1 MKLYFFNTSIFIILL
16 LIELSINT
24 ESLPLNEIEIPEGV
38 YNIILKKKYSSIA
51 FDKEIKLS
59 KDKLGSDLIN
69 FRIKIIRHEEDK
81 NLTYYSLEH
90 LKTKL
95 FLGIQTNNE
104 TIDSLILYPEKYE
117 NETFSFTFQ
126 LLKIDNNV
134 YTIKSKNG
142 CFLTEENSKIVCKH
156 ETPGEMS
163 HFYLLKIFTEVN
175 KENDIDNLILEKEPI
190 DIIIKYIDLSD
201 PNLKR
206 EGIHQVN
213 NKDNDNEELRYSIR
227 SILKNIPWIRKI
239 YIMMPNEKVKFFKD
253 YDLIKDKIIYIKD
266 KDFLGHESSNSH
278 AFQFRFWKLKEY
290 GISDNF
296 IIMDDDYFIGQPLNK
311 SDFFYVVNNSVVPA
325 IVSTN
330 FQIHTDKTFLREY
343 NGIKKQLKNSRE
355 QSSNTF
361 LYTMYNTYFFFIS
374 YFKGPIIVPYFTHNA
389 IPSNVNDLKEIY
401 DLVYNSTYRDP
412 TLESIDRHIDS
423 LQFQTSVNIYTFN
436 KYSRKV
442 NLINYNY
449 IDIKD
454 NLKGNF
460 NFPLFCINT
469 GNNKEYSKM
478 DFSTAKLMMEKLFP
492 HPTPYEIIDYNTIP
506 KLAFSVMKKFEDDIR
521 DLKNNE
527 DKETVIRL
535 KNENEK
541 KKKYVER
548 CDTMIEQYR
557 IKNNRALNRT
567 LTLKK
572 ELNIC
577 LMKNNEIKNEI
588 DILEK
593 EKKDPNTSMNYE
605 DVKNELEKIIDEEK
619 NNKIKLN
626 MYQSG
631 INENK
636 KEIEIYQI
644 KQQKLYFI
652 AYLEFGIIVIILIL
666 FFCYYLCKKNNSENN
681 KID

>member
-1 MKLYFFNTSIFIILL
+1 
-16 LIELSINT
+16 
-24 ESLPLNEIEIPEGV
+24 
-38 YNIILKKKYSSIA
+38 
-51 FDKEIKLS
+51 
-59 KDKLGSDLIN
+59 
-69 FRIKIIRHEEDK
+69 
-81 NLTYYSLEH
+81 
-90 LKTKL
+90 
-95 FLGIQTNNE
+95 
-104 TIDSLILYPEKYE
+104 
-117 NETFSFTFQ
+117 
-126 LLKIDNNV
+126 
-134 YTIKSKNG
+134 
-142 CFLTEENSKIVCKH
+142 
-156 ETPGEMS
+156 
-163 HFYLLKIFTEVN
+163 
-175 KENDIDNLILEKEPI
+175 
-190 DIIIKYIDLSD
+190 
-201 PNLKR
+201 
-206 EGIHQVN
+206 
-213 NKDNDNEELRYSIR
+213 
-227 SILKNIPWIRKI
+227 
-239 YIMMPNEKVKFFKD
+239 MPNEKVKFFKD

-278 AFQFRFWKLKEY
+278 AFQYRFWKLKEY

-535 KNENEK
+535 KNEKEK

-557 IKNNRALNRT
+557 IKNNRALNKT

-588 DILEK
+588 EILEK

>member
-104 TIDSLILYPEKYE
+104 TIGSLILYPEKYE

-134 YTIKSKNG
+134 YTIKSKNE

-175 KENDIDNLILEKEPI
+175 KENDIDNFILEKEPI

-278 AFQFRFWKLKEY
+278 AFQYRFWKLKEY

-548 CDTMIEQYR
+548 CDTMIEQYK
-557 IKNNRALNRT
+557 IKNNRALNKT

-588 DILEK
+588 EILEK

>member
-104 TIDSLILYPEKYE
+104 TIGSLILYPEKYE

-175 KENDIDNLILEKEPI
+175 KENDIDNFILEKEPI

-278 AFQFRFWKLKEY
+278 AFQYRFWKLKEY

-548 CDTMIEQYR
+548 CDTMIEQYK
-557 IKNNRALNRT
+557 IKNNRALNKT

-588 DILEK
+588 EILEK

>member
-1 MKLYFFNTSIFIILL
+1 MKLYFFNISVFIILL

-59 KDKLGSDLIN
+59 KDKLGSNLIN
-69 FRIKIIRHEEDK
+69 FRIKIIKHEEDK

-175 KENDIDNLILEKEPI
+175 KENDIDNLILDKEPI

-278 AFQFRFWKLKEY
+278 AFQYRFWKLKEY

-423 LQFQTSVNIYTFN
+423 LQFQTSVNVYTFN

-548 CDTMIEQYR
+548 CGTMIEQYR

>member
-1 MKLYFFNTSIFIILL
+1 MKLYFYNISIFIIFL

-69 FRIKIIRHEEDK
+69 FRIKTIKHEEDK
-81 NLTYYSLEH
+81 NLNYYSLEH

-104 TIDSLILYPEKYE
+104 TIDSLILYREKYE

-311 SDFFYVVNNSVVPA
+311 SDFFYVVNNTVVPA

-423 LQFQTSVNIYTFN
+423 LQFQTSVNVYTFN

-593 EKKDPNTSMNYE
+593 EKKDPNTNMNYE
-605 DVKNELEKIIDEEK
+605 DVKIELEKIIDEEK

-652 AYLEFGIIVIILIL
+652 AYLEFGIIDIILIL

>member
-175 KENDIDNLILEKEPI
+175 KENDIDNFILEKEPI

-278 AFQFRFWKLKEY
+278 AFQYRFWKLKEY

-557 IKNNRALNRT
+557 IKNNRALNKT

-588 DILEK
+588 EILEK

>member
-69 FRIKIIRHEEDK
+69 FRIKIIKHEEDK

-175 KENDIDNLILEKEPI
+175 KENDIDNFILEKEPI

-278 AFQFRFWKLKEY
+278 AFQYRFWKLKEY

-541 KKKYVER
+541 K
-548 CDTMIEQYR
+548 
-557 IKNNRALNRT
+557 
-567 LTLKK
+567 
-572 ELNIC
+572 IC
-577 LMKNNEIKNEI
+577 RKM
-588 DILEK
+588 
-593 EKKDPNTSMNYE
+593 
-605 DVKNELEKIIDEEK
+605 
-619 NNKIKLN
+619 
-626 MYQSG
+626 
-631 INENK
+631 
-636 KEIEIYQI
+636 
-644 KQQKLYFI
+644 
-652 AYLEFGIIVIILIL
+652 
-666 FFCYYLCKKNNSENN
+666 
-681 KID
+681 